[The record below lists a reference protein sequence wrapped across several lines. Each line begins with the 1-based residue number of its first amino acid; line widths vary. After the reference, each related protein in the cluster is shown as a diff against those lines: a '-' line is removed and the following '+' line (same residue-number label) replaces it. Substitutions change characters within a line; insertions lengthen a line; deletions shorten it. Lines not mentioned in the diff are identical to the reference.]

1 MKNLRKHVCLALLAA
16 MLLGLCAC
24 GATPTQPTPAATA
37 APATAEP
44 TAAPTPTPAAPTP
57 TPAATA
63 RPTVPGFI
71 ASEIPNPDWVKRWG
85 DCEIYNDT
93 FYIAATATDGAPA
106 VAAFDTRTDEF
117 TRIDITVS
125 DLHNPFIY
133 RVSAAADTLWLL
145 AQETQTAEERNSG
158 GYTEDLHEYIIR
170 VNLVSGEQTRSV
182 VNFWD
187 DINAPLY
194 FLLAL
199 DNDRALTG
207 NDFCEEHPIYL
218 IDGNANVIGAL
229 ETVLYGNP
237 ARVWVNGVRWVATPE
252 GLAQLDPTT
261 VQYSMPIP
269 DLINQPALYSSS
281 LGHFL
286 VTRDNVLYNY
296 DPAAQ
301 QATEVLKWADV
312 AFSYKRLY
320 GRAGLENVNG
330 DIYHLT
336 DRITKV
342 SMREVPVKDTLTL
355 ACLGD
360 TTSYGYPT
368 DGWGMT
374 NKTFVCSD
382 ALMDAVLRFNN
393 SDPDY
398 RVEIKPYIYSSEEE
412 RTRLLIDL
420 AANGEVDII
429 DTSLLPDG
437 AADSSMLVDML
448 PYLDADADISRED
461 FIPGLLN
468 AMMRNGGLYE
478 YIDRFDVLTVTT
490 RQNFAA
496 GGEWTAERMRQL
508 MEENPD
514 LRTENNIENLVLLFS
529 RAATAEFMDTANASC
544 RFTDPAFGEWL
555 KLLKQLASITRTEWH
570 TDEYTF
576 FLEYDFPG
584 SVGGKSPTVAGG
596 EYAVVGFPNAEETG
610 SYFMRYGA
618 PTAMGVGS
626 YITESMMTMGAN
638 TSLGIM
644 AASANADGAWRFI
657 KTYMSGTE
665 DVDLL
670 YGVPANKVSFERAV
684 ENELDKEPADRP
696 AYQQF
701 TESDAEYIR
710 SIVYGTTKYVL
721 NSPEVMDTMRTVLNA
736 YLGGQYTE
744 ETASAQL
751 QSRLSIYLAE
761 QYG

>member
-1 MKNLRKHVCLALLAA
+1 MMKNLRKQVCLALLAA

-24 GATPTQPTPAATA
+24 GASPAKPTPTVAPT
-37 APATAEP
+37 TAEP
-44 TAAPTPTPAAPTP
+44 TAAPTP

-63 RPTVPGFI
+63 RPTVPGYV
-71 ASEIPNPDWVKRWG
+71 ASEIPNPDWVKYWG
-85 DCEIYNDT
+85 DCDIYNDT
-93 FYIAATATDGAPA
+93 FYISATSMDGAPA

-117 TRIDITVS
+117 TRIDITVG
-125 DLHNPFIY
+125 DLHNPVIY

-158 GYTEDLHEYIIR
+158 GYTEDLYEYIIR

-182 VNFWD
+182 VSFWD

-207 NDFCEEHPIYL
+207 NDFCERHPIYL
-218 IDGNANVIGAL
+218 IDGNANVIGAP

-252 GLAQLDPTT
+252 GLAQLDPTA

-286 VTRDNVLYNY
+286 VIRDNVLYNY
-296 DPAAQ
+296 DPATQ
-301 QATEVLKWADV
+301 QATEMLKWADV

-320 GRAGLENVNG
+320 GRTGLENVNG

-342 SMREVPVKDTLTL
+342 SMEEVPVKDTLTL

-420 AANGEVDII
+420 ATNGEVDLI

-437 AADSSMLVDML
+437 AADSSMLVNLL

-478 YIDRFDVLTVTT
+478 YIDRFDILTVTT
-490 RQNFAA
+490 RQSFAE
-496 GGEWTAERMRQL
+496 GGEWTAERMCQL
-508 MEENPD
+508 AMQNPE
-514 LRTENNIENLVLLFS
+514 LRIENNAENLVLLFS
-529 RAATAEFMDTANASC
+529 RAATAEFMDTANAEC
-544 RFTDPAFGEWL
+544 RFTDPAFTEWL
-555 KLLKQLASITRTEWH
+555 KLLKALCTSDSPDWRTE
-570 TDEYTF
+570 EYTF
-576 FLEYDFPG
+576 YIDYDFPSHIG
-584 SVGGKSPTVAGG
+584 DNSRRFAGG
-596 EYAVVGFPNAEETG
+596 EYSVVGFPNVENG
-610 SYFMRYGA
+610 SYLMRYGT
-618 PTAMGVGS
+618 PTARGYGS
-626 YITESMMTMGAN
+626 ILTDGMMTVGAD
-638 TSLGIM
+638 TSIGIM
-644 AASANADGAWRFI
+644 ASSQHRDGAWRFV
-657 KTYMSGTE
+657 KTYMSGAE

-670 YGVPANKVSFERAV
+670 YGIPANKASFERAV
-684 ENELDKEPADRP
+684 TNALAREQDERDR
-696 AYQQF
+696 YQRF
-701 TESDAEYIR
+701 TENDAEYIR

-744 ETASAQL
+744 EAASAQL

-761 QYG
+761 KYG

>member
-1 MKNLRKHVCLALLAA
+1 MMRKLRKQVCLALLAA
-16 MLLGLCAC
+16 VLLGLCAC
-24 GATPTQPTPAATA
+24 GASPTEPTPTT

-44 TAAPTPTPAAPTP
+44 TAAPTPE
-57 TPAATA
+57 PAATA
-63 RPTVPGFI
+63 RPTVPGYI
-71 ASEIPNPDWVKRWG
+71 ASEIPNPDWVKYWG
-85 DCEIYNDT
+85 DCDIYNDT
-93 FYIAATATDGAPA
+93 FYIAAMTKDGAPA

-117 TRIDITVS
+117 TKIDITVG
-125 DLHNPFIY
+125 DLHNPVIY
-133 RVSAAADTLWLL
+133 RMSAAADTLWLL

-170 VNLVSGEQTRSV
+170 VSLVSGEQTRSV
-182 VNFWD
+182 VSFWD

-207 NDFCEEHPIYL
+207 NDFCEKHPIYL
-218 IDGNANVIGAL
+218 IDGNANVIGVP

-237 ARVWVNGVRWVATPE
+237 ARVWVNGARWVATPE

-261 VQYSMPIP
+261 VQYSIPIP

-286 VTRDNVLYNY
+286 VIRDNVLYNY
-296 DPAAQ
+296 DPATQ
-301 QATEVLKWADV
+301 QATEMLKWADV

-320 GRAGLENVNG
+320 GRTGLENVNG

-342 SMREVPVKDTLTL
+342 SMGEVPVKNTLTL

-393 SDPDY
+393 SYPDY
-398 RVEIKPYIYSSEEE
+398 RVEIKPYIYSGEEE

-437 AADSSMLVDML
+437 AADSSMLVDLL
-448 PYLDADADISRED
+448 PYLDADAGISRED
-461 FIPGLLN
+461 FIPGILS

-478 YIDRFDVLTVTT
+478 YIDRFDILTVTT
-490 RQNFAA
+490 RQSFAE
-496 GGEWTAERMRQL
+496 GGEWTAERMCRLAMQ
-508 MEENPD
+508 NPE
-514 LRTENNIENLVLLFS
+514 LRIENNAENLVLLFS
-529 RAATAEFMDTANASC
+529 RAATAEFMDTANAEC
-544 RFTDPAFGEWL
+544 RFTDPAFTEWL
-555 KLLKQLASITRTEWH
+555 KLLKALCTSDSPDWRTE
-570 TDEYTF
+570 EYTF
-576 FLEYDFPG
+576 YIDYDFPTHIG
-584 SVGGKSPTVAGG
+584 DNSRRFAGG
-596 EYAVVGFPNAEETG
+596 EYSVVGFPNVENG
-610 SYFMRYGA
+610 SYLMRYGT
-618 PTAMGVGS
+618 PTARGYGS
-626 YITESMMTMGAN
+626 IIADGMMTVGAD
-638 TSLGIM
+638 TSIGIM
-644 AASANADGAWRFI
+644 ASSRHRDGAWRFV
-657 KTYMSGTE
+657 KTYMSGAE

-670 YGVPANKVSFERAV
+670 YGIPANKASFERAV
-684 ENELDKEPADRP
+684 TNALAREQDERDRYP
-696 AYQQF
+696 RF

-710 SIVYGTTKYVL
+710 SIAYNTTKCAV

-744 ETASAQL
+744 EAASAQL

-761 QYG
+761 KYG

>member
-1 MKNLRKHVCLALLAA
+1 MKGKRYITVLLAAA

-24 GATPTQPTPAATA
+24 GASPAEPTPTPTA

-44 TAAPTPTPAAPTP
+44 TAAPTPE
-57 TPAATA
+57 PAATA
-63 RPTVPGFI
+63 RPTVPGYI
-71 ASEIPNPDWVKRWG
+71 ASEIPNPDWVKYWG
-85 DCEIYNDT
+85 DCDIYNDT
-93 FYIAATATDGAPA
+93 FYIAAMTKDGAPA

-117 TRIDITVS
+117 TKIDITVG
-125 DLHNPFIY
+125 DLHNPVIY
-133 RVSAAADTLWLL
+133 RMSAAADTLWLL

-170 VNLVSGEQTRSV
+170 VSLVSGEQTRSV
-182 VNFWD
+182 VSFWD

-207 NDFCEEHPIYL
+207 NDFCEKHPIYL
-218 IDGNANVIGAL
+218 IDGNANVIGAP

-237 ARVWVNGVRWVATPE
+237 ARVWVNGARWVATPE

-286 VTRDNVLYNY
+286 VIRDNVLYNY
-296 DPAAQ
+296 DPATQ
-301 QATEVLKWADV
+301 QATEMLKWADV

-342 SMREVPVKDTLTL
+342 SMGEVPVKDTLTL

-360 TTSYGYPT
+360 TTSDGYPVN
-368 DGWGMT
+368 GGYFGST
-374 NKTFVCSD
+374 NRTYVYSD
-382 ALMDAVLRFNN
+382 TLMDAIFRFNN

-420 AANGEVDII
+420 ATGGEVDII

-478 YIDRFDVLTVTT
+478 YIDRFDILTVTT
-490 RQNFAA
+490 RQSFAE
-496 GGEWTAERMRQL
+496 GGEWTAERMCRLAMQ
-508 MEENPD
+508 NPE
-514 LRTENNIENLVLLFS
+514 LRIENNAENLVLLFS
-529 RAATAEFMDTANASC
+529 RAATAEFMDTANAEC
-544 RFTDPAFGEWL
+544 RFTDPAFTEWL
-555 KLLKQLASITRTEWH
+555 KLLKALCTSDSPDWRTE
-570 TDEYTF
+570 EYTF
-576 FLEYDFPG
+576 YIDYDFPTHIG
-584 SVGGKSPTVAGG
+584 DNSRRFAGG
-596 EYAVVGFPNAEETG
+596 EYSVVGFPNVENG
-610 SYFMRYGA
+610 NYLMRYGT
-618 PTAMGVGS
+618 PTARGYGS
-626 YITESMMTMGAN
+626 IIADGMMTVGAD
-638 TSLGIM
+638 TSIGIM
-644 AASANADGAWRFI
+644 ASSQHRDGAWRFV
-657 KTYMSGTE
+657 KTYMSGAE

-670 YGVPANKVSFERAV
+670 YGIPANKASFERAV
-684 ENELDKEPADRP
+684 TNALTREQDERDRYP
-696 AYQQF
+696 RF

-710 SIVYGTTKYVL
+710 SIAYNTTKCVV
-721 NSPEVMDTMRTVLNA
+721 NSPEVMDTMRTVINA

-744 ETASAQL
+744 EAASAQL

-761 QYG
+761 KYG

>member
-1 MKNLRKHVCLALLAA
+1 MRKLRKQVCIALLAA
-16 MLLGLCAC
+16 MLLGMCAC
-24 GATPTQPTPAATA
+24 GASTAVPTPTATA
-37 APATAEP
+37 APETAEP
-44 TAAPTPTPAAPTP
+44 TASPTAEPSEKP
-57 TPAATA
+57 
-63 RPTVPGFI
+63 RETVPGYI
-71 ASEIPNPDWVKRWG
+71 ASEIPNPDWVKYWG
-85 DCEIYNDT
+85 DCDIYNDT
-93 FYIAATATDGAPA
+93 FYIAATTMDGAPA
-106 VAAFDTRTDEF
+106 VAVFDTRTDEF
-117 TRIDITVS
+117 TRIDITVG
-125 DLHNPFIY
+125 DLHNPAIY
-133 RVSAAADTLWLL
+133 RISAAADTLWLL

-170 VNLVSGEQTRSV
+170 VNLVSGEQTRSIV
-182 VNFWD
+182 SFWD

-218 IDGNANVIGAL
+218 IDGNANVIGVP
-229 ETVLYGNP
+229 ENVLYGNP
-237 ARVWVNGVRWVATPE
+237 VRVWVNGVHWVATPE
-252 GLAQLDPTT
+252 GLAQLDPTA

-286 VTRDNVLYNY
+286 VTCDNVLYNY
-296 DPAAQ
+296 DPATQ
-301 QATEVLKWADV
+301 QTTEVLKWADV

-320 GRAGLENVNG
+320 GTAGLENVNG

-342 SMREVPVKDTLTL
+342 SMGEVPVKDTLTL

-374 NKTFVCSD
+374 NKTYVCSD

-420 AANGEVDII
+420 ATGGEVDII

-437 AADSSMLVDML
+437 AADSTMLVDML
-448 PYLDADADISRED
+448 PYLDADAEVSRED
-461 FIPGLLN
+461 FIPGILS
-468 AMMRNGGLYE
+468 AMMRKGGLYE
-478 YIDRFDVLTVTT
+478 YIDRFDILTVTT
-490 RQNFAA
+490 RKDFAE
-496 GGEWTAERMRQL
+496 GGEWTAERMLQL
-508 MEENPD
+508 MAENPD
-514 LRTENNIENLVLLFS
+514 LRTENNTENLMFLFS
-529 RAATAEFMDTANASC
+529 RAATAEFMDTANAVC

-555 KLLKQLASITRTEWH
+555 KLLKQLTSITRTDWH

-576 FLEYDFPG
+576 FLEYDFPS
-584 SVGGKSPTVAGG
+584 SVGGKSRIVAGG
-596 EYAVVGFPNAEETG
+596 DYAVVGFPNAEETG
-610 SYFMRYGA
+610 SYFMRYGT
-618 PTAMGVGS
+618 PTAMGVAS
-626 YITESMMTMGAN
+626 YITDNMMTMGAN

-644 AASANADGAWRFI
+644 AASANVDGAWRFI
-657 KTYMSGTE
+657 KTFMSGVE

-670 YGVPANKVSFERAV
+670 YGVPALKVSFERAV
-684 ENELDKEPADRP
+684 ENELDKDQTDRP
-696 AYQQF
+696 AYQRF
-701 TESDAEYIR
+701 TENDAEYIR

-721 NSPEVMDTMRTVLNA
+721 NSPEVMDTMCTVLNA

-744 ETASAQL
+744 DAASAQL
-751 QSRLSIYLAE
+751 QSRMSIYLAE
-761 QYG
+761 KYG

>member
-1 MKNLRKHVCLALLAA
+1 MRKLRKQVCLALRAA

-24 GATPTQPTPAATA
+24 GASPAEPTPTPTA

-44 TAAPTPTPAAPTP
+44 TAAPTPE
-57 TPAATA
+57 PAATA
-63 RPTVPGFI
+63 RPTVPGYI
-71 ASEIPNPDWVKRWG
+71 ASEIPNPDWVKYWG
-85 DCEIYNDT
+85 DCDIYNDT
-93 FYIAATATDGAPA
+93 FYIAAMTKDGAPA

-117 TRIDITVS
+117 TKIDITVG
-125 DLHNPFIY
+125 DLHNPVIY
-133 RVSAAADTLWLL
+133 RMSAAADTLWLL

-170 VNLVSGEQTRSV
+170 VSLVSGEQTRSV
-182 VNFWD
+182 VSFWD

-207 NDFCEEHPIYL
+207 NDFCEKHPIYL
-218 IDGNANVIGAL
+218 IDGNANVIGAP

-286 VTRDNVLYNY
+286 VIRDNVLYNY
-296 DPAAQ
+296 DPATQ
-301 QATEVLKWADV
+301 QATEMLKWADV

-342 SMREVPVKDTLTL
+342 SMGEVPVKDTLTL

-360 TTSYGYPT
+360 TTSDGYPVN
-368 DGWGMT
+368 GGYFGST
-374 NKTFVCSD
+374 NRTYVYSD
-382 ALMDAVLRFNN
+382 TLMDAIFRFNN

-398 RVEIKPYIYSSEEE
+398 RVEIKPYIYSGEEE

-420 AANGEVDII
+420 ATGGEVDLI

-437 AADSSMLVDML
+437 AADSSMLVDLL
-448 PYLDADADISRED
+448 PYLDADAGISRED
-461 FIPGLLN
+461 FIPGILS

-478 YIDRFDVLTVTT
+478 YIDRFDILTVTT
-490 RQNFAA
+490 RQSFAE
-496 GGEWTAERMRQL
+496 GGEWTAERMCQL
-508 MEENPD
+508 AMQNPE
-514 LRTENNIENLVLLFS
+514 LRIENNAENLVLLFS
-529 RAATAEFMDTANASC
+529 RAATAEFMDTANAEC
-544 RFTDPAFGEWL
+544 RFTDPAFTEWL
-555 KLLKQLASITRTEWH
+555 KLLKALCTSDSPDWRTE
-570 TDEYTF
+570 EYTF
-576 FLEYDFPG
+576 YIDYDFPTHIG
-584 SVGGKSPTVAGG
+584 DNSRRFAGG
-596 EYAVVGFPNAEETG
+596 EYSVVGFPNVENG
-610 SYFMRYGA
+610 SYLMRYGT
-618 PTAMGVGS
+618 PTARGYGS
-626 YITESMMTMGAN
+626 IIADGMMTVGAD
-638 TSLGIM
+638 TSIGIM
-644 AASANADGAWRFI
+644 PSSQHRDGAWRFV
-657 KTYMSGTE
+657 KTYMSGAE

-670 YGVPANKVSFERAV
+670 YGIPANKASFERAV
-684 ENELDKEPADRP
+684 TNALAREQDERDRYP
-696 AYQQF
+696 RF

-710 SIVYGTTKYVL
+710 SIAYNTTKCVV
-721 NSPEVMDTMRTVLNA
+721 NSPEVMDTMRTVINA

-744 ETASAQL
+744 EAASAQL

-761 QYG
+761 KYG